1 LSSVGIVTM
10 SRMRLRHYV
19 LLTGGWAALGS
30 GALLLPL
37 PVPMPFPVAG
47 VLLLTGAA
55 ILTSHSRR
63 FRHGLQYARYRYGWL
78 SRSVETVAVR
88 SPQSVRRMVR
98 RTRPDLIERHVRR
111 RAARDLGAV

>member
-1 LSSVGIVTM
+1 
-10 SRMRLRHYV
+10 
-19 LLTGGWAALGS
+19 
-30 GALLLPL
+30 
-37 PVPMPFPVAG
+37 MPFPVAG
-47 VLLLTGAA
+47 VLLLDGAA

-98 RTRPDLIERHVRR
+98 RTRPDLIERHARR
-111 RAARDLGAV
+111 QAARDLSASDAPADIAMRAC